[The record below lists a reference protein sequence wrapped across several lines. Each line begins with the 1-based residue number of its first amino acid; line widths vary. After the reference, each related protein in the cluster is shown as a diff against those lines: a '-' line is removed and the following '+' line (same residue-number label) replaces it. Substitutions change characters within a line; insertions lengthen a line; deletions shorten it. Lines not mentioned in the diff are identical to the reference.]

1 MNLFKNYRLEKRDH
15 VSPLALALSALIA
28 LAAALMVTALLVTI
42 SGGSWKEAFSSL
54 FGGAFGDKDAILE
67 TLVKSTPL
75 ILTGLAAAI
84 AFRGKIWNIGAEGQ
98 LFAGA
103 IGSYWAYIT
112 FDGLPTAP
120 LLIIV
125 FIAGCAAG
133 GALGLL
139 AGVLKAYFH
148 VDEIITTVMTNY
160 IVAYMLALILS
171 GPWKEAGSVYRH
183 TPALPDYVRLPIIV
197 PGTRLNL
204 GFILALLAAGLF
216 YYLLKKTPLGFEIRA
231 LGSNPVASRFKGI
244 AVSRTMIMT
253 LVISGAIAGMAG
265 VIELFGSQYRIRM
278 DLSTGY
284 GFTGIIVAL
293 LGGLNPLAIIPA
305 GIFFGGLIN
314 GSVRMQIFTKVPA
327 ALMSAVQAII
337 LLFLLASQAIVRY
350 RIRRV
355 DDVD

>member
-1 MNLFKNYRLEKRDH
+1 MNLFKNYRLEKRDY
-15 VSPLALALSALIA
+15 VGPLVLALAALVA
-28 LAAALMVTALLVTI
+28 LAAALVVTAILVAVA
-42 SGGSWKEAFSSL
+42 GEDWKTAFASL
-54 FGGAFGDKDAILE
+54 FGGAFGDKGAILE
-67 TLVKSTPL
+67 SLVKSTPL
-75 ILTGLAAAI
+75 ILTALAAAI

-103 IGSYWAYIT
+103 IGAYWAFLT
-112 FDGLPTAP
+112 FEGMPTVP
-120 LLIIV
+120 LMIIV

-160 IVAYMLALILS
+160 IVSYMLALILS

-183 TPALPDYVRLPIIV
+183 TPPLPEYIRLPIV
-197 PGTRLNL
+197 TPGSRLNI

-244 AVSRTMIMT
+244 SVSRSMILT

-293 LGGLNPLAIIPA
+293 LGGLNPLAIVPA

-314 GSVRMQIFTKVPA
+314 GSIRMQIITKVPT

-350 RIRRV
+350 RVRRV
-355 DDVD
+355 DNVD

>member
-1 MNLFKNYRLEKRDH
+1 MNLLKNYRIEKRDN
-15 VSPLALALSALIA
+15 VSPLVMA
-28 LAAALMVTALLVTI
+28 AAALVALVTAMVVTALLVTI
-42 SGGSWKEAFSSL
+42 SGGDWKEAFSSL
-54 FGGAFGDKDAILE
+54 FGGAFGDKSAIFE

-103 IGSYWAYIT
+103 IGAYWAYRT
-112 FDGLPTAP
+112 FEGLPTA
-120 LLIIV
+120 LLLVIV
-125 FIAGCAAG
+125 FISGCAAG

-139 AGVLKAYFH
+139 AGILKAYFN

-160 IVAYMLALILS
+160 IVLYMLALILS
-171 GPWKEAGSVYRH
+171 GSWKEEGSVYRH
-183 TPALPDYVRLPIIV
+183 TPALPEAIRLPIIAE
-197 PGTRLNL
+197 GTRLNL
-204 GFILALLAAGLF
+204 GFFLALLAAGLF
-216 YYLLKKTPLGFEIRA
+216 YYLLKKTPLGYEIRA

-244 AVSRTMIMT
+244 AVSKAMILT

-293 LGGLNPLAIIPA
+293 LGGLNPLAIVPA

-314 GSVRMQIFTKVPA
+314 GSVRMQIITKVPA

-355 DDVD
+355 DDVN